1 MMHRAG
7 TTTADSVAA
16 ALRAALHEGRWEPGA
31 ALRQEELAAEFSV
44 SRIPVREAL
53 NKLQA
58 EGLVV
63 VEPNRGAF
71 VARLGV
77 ADVREAF
84 DLRVLLECDAL
95 RHAVPAHTPRTLRQ
109 LHALQAELDAEDDP
123 NLWLATDAAFH
134 EVLYAPS
141 GRTKTLEMIALLR
154 ASVTRLYRAHLSP
167 DTRRKGWRDE
177 HHAMLKAVAKGD
189 VDRALAALT
198 RHLRETET
206 VALAAL
212 AGDAKRAHRSA
223 AAARTV
229 AR

>member
-1 MMHRAG
+1 MRPS
-7 TTTADSVAA
+7 TTADSVAA
-16 ALRAALHEGRWEPGA
+16 ALRSALHQGRWAPGA
-31 ALRQEELAAEFSV
+31 ALRQEDLASEFGV

-71 VARLGV
+71 VARLSAAEV
-77 ADVREAF
+77 DEVF

-95 RHAVPAHTPRTLRQ
+95 RHAIPQHSARTLRQ
-109 LHALQAELDAEDDP
+109 LQALQAELDAEDDP

-141 GRTKTLEMIALLR
+141 GRSKTLEMIAVLR

-167 DTRRKGWRDE
+167 HSRRKGWRDE
-177 HHAMLKAVAKGD
+177 HHALLKAVGARQ
-189 VDRALAALT
+189 VDKAVAALT
-198 RHLRETET
+198 RHLRETQAVAQ
-206 VALAAL
+206 VALAAVG
-212 AGDAKRAHRSA
+212 APR
-223 AAARTV
+223 
-229 AR
+229 

>member
-1 MMHRAG
+1 MKVAAAAA
-7 TTTADSVAA
+7 TTTADAVAGA
-16 ALRAALHEGRWEPGA
+16 MRRALHHGRWAPGA
-31 ALRQEELAAEFSV
+31 PLRQEDLAAEFGV

-71 VARLGV
+71 VARLSAHEV
-77 ADVREAF
+77 DEIF

-95 RHAVPAHTPRTLRQ
+95 RHAIPLHTARTLRQ

-123 NLWLATDAAFH
+123 NLWMSTDAAFH

-141 GRTKTLEMIALLR
+141 NRGKTLEMIAVLR

-177 HHAMLKAVAKGD
+177 HHALLKAVSARQADKA
-189 VDRALAALT
+189 VATLT
-198 RHLRETET
+198 RHLRETQ
-206 VALAAL
+206 
-212 AGDAKRAHRSA
+212 
-223 AAARTV
+223 TV
-229 AR
+229 ARAALQTDAAHDAT

>member
-1 MMHRAG
+1 MRGQTAA
-7 TTTADSVAA
+7 TTADSVAA
-16 ALRAALHEGRWEPGA
+16 ALRSALHRGRWEAGA
-31 ALRQEELAAEFSV
+31 ALRQEELAAEFGV

-53 NKLQA
+53 SKLQA

-71 VARLGV
+71 VASLSA
-77 ADVREAF
+77 ADVREVF

-95 RHAVPAHTPRTLRQ
+95 RHAIPAHTPRTLRQ
-109 LHALQAELDAEDDP
+109 LHALQAELDAEDDA

-141 GRTKTLEMIALLR
+141 QRGKTLEMIALLR

-167 DTRRKGWRDE
+167 NTRRKGWRDE
-177 HHAMLKAVAKGD
+177 HHALLKAVAAGHVK
-189 VDRALAALT
+189 RAVAALT

-206 VALAAL
+206 VAVAAV
-212 AGDAKRAHRSA
+212 AEPAPA
-223 AAARTV
+223 ATKAR
-229 AR
+229 

>member
-1 MMHRAG
+1 MKA
-7 TTTADSVAA
+7 TTTADAVAA
-16 ALRAALHEGRWEPGA
+16 QLRSALHQGRWPPGSP
-31 ALRQEELAAEFSV
+31 LRQEDLAAEFGV

-58 EGLVV
+58 EGLIV

-71 VARLGV
+71 VARLSID
-77 ADVREAF
+77 AVREIF

-95 RHAVPAHTPRTLRQ
+95 RHAIAQHTPRSLRQ
-109 LHALQAELDAEDDP
+109 LAALQAELDAEDDP

-141 GRTKTLEMIALLR
+141 ARVKTLEMIAVLR

-177 HHAMLKAVAKGD
+177 HHALLKAVGARQEA
-189 VDRALAALT
+189 RAVAALT
-198 RHLRETET
+198 RHLRETEA
-206 VALAAL
+206 VAIAAL
-212 AGDAKRAHRSA
+212 DAQPS
-223 AAARTV
+223 
-229 AR
+229 

>member
-1 MMHRAG
+1 MRGAL
-7 TTTADSVAA
+7 TTADSVAA
-16 ALRAALHEGRWEPGA
+16 GLRYALHQGRWSPGA
-31 ALRQEELAAEFSV
+31 ALRQEELAAEFGV

-71 VARLGV
+71 VARLSPV
-77 ADVREAF
+77 EVHEVF

-95 RHAVPAHTPRTLRQ
+95 RHAIPQHTARTLRQ
-109 LHALQAELDAEDDP
+109 LTALQAELDAEDDP

-141 GRTKTLEMIALLR
+141 GRAKTLEMIAVLR

-167 DTRRKGWRDE
+167 NTRRKGWRDE
-177 HHAMLKAVAKGD
+177 HHALLKAVAAGN
-189 VDRALAALT
+189 VERAVAALT

-206 VALAAL
+206 VAVAAV
-212 AGDAKRAHRSA
+212 GGMA
-223 AAARTV
+223 APARAAR
-229 AR
+229 

>member
-1 MMHRAG
+1 MKTTATAA
-7 TTTADSVAA
+7 TTTADAVAV
-16 ALRAALHEGRWEPGA
+16 ALRRALHHGRWAPGA
-31 ALRQEELAAEFSV
+31 PLRQEDLAAEFGV

-71 VARLGV
+71 VARLSAHEV
-77 ADVREAF
+77 DEIF

-95 RHAVPAHTPRTLRQ
+95 RHAIPQHTTRTLRQ

-123 NLWLATDAAFH
+123 NLWLSTDAAFH

-141 GRTKTLEMIALLR
+141 NRGKTLEMIAMLR

-167 DTRRKGWRDE
+167 NTRRKGWRDE
-177 HHAMLKAVAKGD
+177 HHALLKAVSAGQ
-189 VDRALAALT
+189 VDKAVAALT
-198 RHLRETET
+198 RHLRETQ
-206 VALAAL
+206 
-212 AGDAKRAHRSA
+212 
-223 AAARTV
+223 TV
-229 AR
+229 ARAALQSDAVHDAT

>member
-1 MMHRAG
+1 MKSHGAL
-7 TTTADSVAA
+7 TTADSVAA
-16 ALRAALHEGRWEPGA
+16 ALRAALHQGRWSPGA
-31 ALRQEELAAEFSV
+31 ALRQEELAAEFGV

-71 VARLGV
+71 VASLSPAEV
-77 ADVREAF
+77 HEVF
-84 DLRVLLECDAL
+84 DLRVLLECDVL
-95 RHAVPAHTPRTLRQ
+95 RHAIPQHTARTLRQ
-109 LHALQAELDAEDDP
+109 LTALQAELDAEDDP

-141 GRTKTLEMIALLR
+141 GRTKTLEMIAVLR

-167 DTRRKGWRDE
+167 NTRRKGWRDE
-177 HHAMLKAVAKGD
+177 HHALLKAVAAGNAE
-189 VDRALAALT
+189 RAVAALT

-206 VALAAL
+206 VAVAAVS
-212 AGDAKRAHRSA
+212 ADAAVAHTHRSGA
-223 AAARTV
+223 
-229 AR
+229 

>member
-1 MMHRAG
+1 MKHA
-7 TTTADSVAA
+7 TTADSVAA
-16 ALRAALHEGRWEPGA
+16 ALRDALHQGRWSAGA
-31 ALRQEELAAEFSV
+31 ALRQEELAAEFGV

-71 VARLGV
+71 VAYLTAV
-77 ADVREAF
+77 DVREVF

-95 RHAVPAHTPRTLRQ
+95 RNAIPRHTPRTLRQ

-141 GRTKTLEMIALLR
+141 GRTKTLEMIAALR
-154 ASVTRLYRAHLSP
+154 ASVTRLYRAHLTP
-167 DTRRKGWRDE
+167 HTRRRGWRDE
-177 HHAMLKAVAKGD
+177 HHMLLKEVATGRVERAV
-189 VDRALAALT
+189 AALT

-206 VALAAL
+206 VAVAAVSG
-212 AGDAKRAHRSA
+212 AAEPQRATR
-223 AAARTV
+223 
-229 AR
+229 

>member
-1 MMHRAG
+1 MKPA
-7 TTTADSVAA
+7 TTADTVAA
-16 ALRAALHEGRWEPGA
+16 ALRRALHQGRWPPGA
-31 ALRQEELAAEFSV
+31 PLRQEDLAAEFGV

-71 VARLGV
+71 VARLSV
-77 ADVREAF
+77 SEVDEIF

-95 RHAVPAHTPRTLRQ
+95 RHAIPQHTPRSLRQ

-123 NLWLATDAAFH
+123 HLWMATDAAFH

-141 GRTKTLEMIALLR
+141 DRSKTLEMIAALR

-167 DTRRKGWRDE
+167 NTRRKGWRDE
-177 HHAMLKAVAKGD
+177 HHALLKAVGARQ
-189 VDRALAALT
+189 VDKAVAALT
-198 RHLRETET
+198 RHLRETQA
-206 VALAAL
+206 VARAAL
-212 AGDAKRAHRSA
+212 LSD
-223 AAARTV
+223 AARV
-229 AR
+229 PA

>member
-1 MMHRAG
+1 MKP
-7 TTTADSVAA
+7 TTTADAVAA
-16 ALRAALHEGRWEPGA
+16 QLRRALHQGRWAPGSP
-31 ALRQEELAAEFSV
+31 LRQEDLATEFGV

-71 VARLGV
+71 VARLSV
-77 ADVREAF
+77 DEVREIF

-95 RHAVPAHTPRTLRQ
+95 RHAIAQHTPRTLRQ
-109 LHALQAELDAEDDP
+109 LAALQAELDAEDDP

-141 GRTKTLEMIALLR
+141 ARHKTLEMIALLR

-167 DTRRKGWRDE
+167 QTRRKGWRDE
-177 HHAMLKAVAKGD
+177 HHALLKAVGARHEA
-189 VDRALAALT
+189 RAIAALT
-198 RHLRETET
+198 RHLRETEA
-206 VALAAL
+206 VAIAALAAPHDP
-212 AGDAKRAHRSA
+212 ARAPR
-223 AAARTV
+223 
-229 AR
+229 

>member
-1 MMHRAG
+1 MKHA
-7 TTTADSVAA
+7 TTADSVAA
-16 ALRAALHEGRWEPGA
+16 ALRDALHQGRWSAGA
-31 ALRQEELAAEFSV
+31 ALRQEELAAEFGV

-71 VARLGV
+71 VANLTAV
-77 ADVREAF
+77 DVREVF

-95 RHAVPAHTPRTLRQ
+95 RHAIPRHTPRTLRQ

-141 GRTKTLEMIALLR
+141 GRTKTLEMIAVLR

-167 DTRRKGWRDE
+167 NTRRRGWRDE
-177 HHAMLKAVAKGD
+177 HHMLLKEVAAGRVERAV
-189 VDRALAALT
+189 AALT

-206 VALAAL
+206 VAVAAVSG
-212 AGDAKRAHRSA
+212 AAEPQRATR
-223 AAARTV
+223 
-229 AR
+229 

>member
-1 MMHRAG
+1 MKSLG
-7 TTTADSVAA
+7 TLTTADSVAA
-16 ALRAALHEGRWEPGA
+16 SLRAALHQGRWSPGA
-31 ALRQEELAAEFSV
+31 ALRQEELAAEFGV

-71 VARLGV
+71 VASLSPAEV
-77 ADVREAF
+77 HEVF

-95 RHAVPAHTPRTLRQ
+95 RHAIPQHTPRTLRQ
-109 LHALQAELDAEDDP
+109 LHALQAELDAEHDP

-141 GRTKTLEMIALLR
+141 GRTKTLEMIAVLR
-154 ASVTRLYRAHLSP
+154 ASVTRLYRSHLSP

-177 HHAMLKAVAKGD
+177 HHALLKAVAARNAE
-189 VDRALAALT
+189 RAVAALT
-198 RHLRETET
+198 RHLRETEA
-206 VALAAL
+206 VAVAAVS
-212 AGDAKRAHRSA
+212 ADAAVAHTPIDRG
-223 AAARTV
+223 T
-229 AR
+229 